1 MKSRSR
7 SRGTALIEFAGAL
20 ILLSGMFTGIFQV
33 GYTFFTYSSLVNAVR
48 SGARYAS
55 LHPPN
60 TGAVDPEF
68 AKNVANMVV
77 YGEPRPAD
85 GAKPLIRGL
94 KPDNVDLVLGVSS
107 ATVSVRD
114 FEVDAMFMKVKLAGR
129 PTVTF
134 PFTAGGSK

>member
-1 MKSRSR
+1 MKTR
-7 SRGTALIEFAGAL
+7 SRGSALIEFAGAL

-48 SGARYAS
+48 AGARYAS

-60 TGAVDPEF
+60 AGTVDPEF
-68 AKNVANMVV
+68 AKSVANVVV
-77 YGEPRPAD
+77 YGEPQPAE
-85 GAKPLIRGL
+85 GAKTLIRGL
-94 KPDNVDLVLGVSS
+94 RPDNVELVLGTSA

-114 FEVDAMFMKVKLAGR
+114 FEVDALFMKVKLVGR

-134 PFTAGGSK
+134 PFTSGGSK